1 MSEEYHETLLT
12 SMNQSCTIIQQS
24 FLLRNS
30 AIAMPLRLL
39 KFALSK
45 EYPEPRMFRSYD
57 RLKSSYD
64 AVIIGGGGHGLAAA
78 YYLSRDYGIRNIAV
92 VEKNYIGSGNTGR
105 NTTIIRSNYLT
116 AEGVK
121 FYDES
126 VRLWQD
132 LSQEFDLNLFYS
144 TRGHF
149 TLAHTDASLRTMRW
163 RAEVNKHFGIDSELV
178 DSEEVQKACPHMDM
192 TCGGHAPILGALYHA
207 PGSIARHD
215 AVAWGYGRGADQRG
229 VEIHQKT
236 EVLGITVEAGKVTG
250 VQTSRGFISTP
261 KVLCAVAGSTPRI
274 LDMVGLRSPL
284 YIHPLQAMVSEP
296 MKPWLDPIIVSGSLH
311 VYVSQTAR
319 GELVMGASLDPYEL
333 HSTRSTLDFVEGLAA
348 RMLDLFPFLSHVNVV
363 RQWAG
368 MADMTPD
375 FAPIMGK
382 TPVEGFY
389 LDAGWGTWGFKA
401 TPVCGKTMAY
411 TVTNDQNHDLIQ
423 DFSLSR
429 FTNYQLVGEKGAASV
444 GH

>member
-1 MSEEYHETLLT
+1 
-12 SMNQSCTIIQQS
+12 
-24 FLLRNS
+24 
-30 AIAMPLRLL
+30 
-39 KFALSK
+39 
-45 EYPEPRMFRSYD
+45 MFRQPD
-57 RLKSSYD
+57 RLQASYD

-78 YYLSRDYGIRNIAV
+78 YYLARDYGMTNVAV
-92 VEKNYIGSGNTGR
+92 LEQGYIGGGNTGR

-116 AEGVK
+116 PEGVK

-132 LSQEFDLNLFYS
+132 LSTDFDLNLFYS

-149 TLAHTDASLRTMRW
+149 TLAHTDAAVRTMRW
-163 RAEVNKHFGIDSELV
+163 RAEVNKHYGVDSELV
-178 DSEEVQKACPHMDM
+178 DAAAVQAACPEMDIS
-192 TCGGHAPILGALYHA
+192 CGGHAPVMGALYHA

-215 AVAWGYGRGADQRG
+215 AVAWGYGRGASDRG
-229 VEIHQKT
+229 VEIHQQT
-236 EVLGITVEAGKVTG
+236 EVLGITTQSGRVTG
-250 VQTSRGFISTP
+250 VQTSRGEVSTP
-261 KVLCAVAGSTPRI
+261 RVLCAVAGSTPR
-274 LDMVGLRSPL
+274 LLQMVKLRSPL

-311 VYVSQTAR
+311 VYISQTAR

-333 HSTRSTLDFVEGLAA
+333 HSTRSTLDFAEGLSAH
-348 RMLDLFPFLSHVNVV
+348 MLELFPFLSHVKIV

-382 TPVEGFY
+382 TPIEGFY

-401 TPVCGKTMAY
+401 TPVSGKTMAY
-411 TVTNDQNHDLIQ
+411 TVACDRPHDLIR
-423 DFSLSR
+423 DFSLER
-429 FTNYQLVGEKGAASV
+429 FEQYELVAEKGAASV

>member
-1 MSEEYHETLLT
+1 
-12 SMNQSCTIIQQS
+12 
-24 FLLRNS
+24 
-30 AIAMPLRLL
+30 MPLRLL
-39 KFALSK
+39 KFGFSK
-45 EYPEPRMFRSYD
+45 QHPEPRMFRRPD
-57 RLKSSYD
+57 RLKPSYD

-78 YYLSRDYGIRNIAV
+78 YYLARDHGMHNVAV
-92 VEKNYIGSGNTGR
+92 LEKGYLGGGNTGR

-116 AEGVK
+116 PEGVK

-132 LSQEFDLNLFYS
+132 LAQDFDLNLFYS

-149 TLAHTDASLRTMRW
+149 TLAHTDASVRTMRW
-163 RAEVNKHFGIDSELV
+163 RSEVNKHFGIDSELV
-178 DSEEVQKACPHMDM
+178 DADAVQKACPQMDI
-192 TCGGHAPILGALYHA
+192 TCGGHTPILGALYHA

-229 VEIHQKT
+229 VEIHQQT
-236 EVLGITVEAGKVTG
+236 EVLSITTKAGRVTG
-250 VQTSRGFISTP
+250 VETSHGSISTSR
-261 KVLCAVAGSTPRI
+261 VLCAVAGSTPRL

-296 MKPWLDPIIVSGSLH
+296 MKAWLDPIIVSGSLH
-311 VYVSQTAR
+311 IYVSQTAR

-348 RMLDLFPFLSHVNVV
+348 HMLELFPFLSHVKVV

-382 TPVEGFY
+382 TPIDGFY
-389 LDAGWGTWGFKA
+389 LDSGWGTWGFKA
-401 TPVCGKTMAY
+401 TPVAGKTMAY
-411 TVTNDQNHDLIQ
+411 TVANDRNHELIQ
-423 DFSLSR
+423 DFSLDR
-429 FTNYQLVGEKGAASV
+429 FANYALVGEKGAASV